1 MSGFQNPGV
10 LTKALR
16 IPHICQFKSFKRT
29 PTIFTYMFCCFQV
42 AYFTATFP
50 YVMLTVLVVRGV
62 TLPGAS
68 DGILFFVSP
77 DWSKLAD
84 PDVSTTQ
91 LNILIKCLIKS
102 GNLNKV
108 RFILQVWFAAAAQL
122 FYSTNLAWGGMITM
136 ASYNNFNH
144 NCYR

>member
-1 MSGFQNPGV
+1 MRPC
-10 LTKALR
+10 LTLL
-16 IPHICQFKSFKRT
+16 QFFIEKRNT
-29 PTIFTYMFCCFQV
+29 FTSNFFCDQV

-77 DWSKLAD
+77 DFSKLLD
-84 PDVSTTQ
+84 PDVSYVPIVE
-91 LNILIKCLIKS
+91 ILTLVKRCGLVMEHTS
-102 GNLNKV
+102 V
-108 RFILQVWFAAAAQL
+108 RSVRARERRVVSLQVWFAAAAQL